1 MSRYFLIYKQCGDPH
16 CLFQRPK
23 NCQPRARH
31 GQCTISIMIP
41 LGRLNYWVLDT
52 RFRASTKNVVR
63 MPCDTEKN
71 ARKMLL
77 LKSPLM
83 GTRVAAHYIGLQKD
97 QSTLYYLIEM
107 VVCVFQNVI
116 KCFDRAFNDFILG
129 YIFVHA
135 HSVF

>member
-1 MSRYFLIYKQCGDPH
+1 MSRYLLIYKQCGDPH
-16 CLFQRPK
+16 CLFQHPK

-71 ARKMLL
+71 ARKMPL

-83 GTRVAAHYIGLQKD
+83 GTRVAARYIGLQKD

-107 VVCVFQNVI
+107 VVCVT
-116 KCFDRAFNDFILG
+116 
-129 YIFVHA
+129 
-135 HSVF
+135 